1 MRHSVYPLA
10 GTVRAFSAVRP
21 PVIRLVPVTYYALC

>member
-10 GTVRAFSAVRP
+10 GTVRAFDAVRLP
-21 PVIRLVPVTYYALC
+21 DIRLVSSVYYAFC